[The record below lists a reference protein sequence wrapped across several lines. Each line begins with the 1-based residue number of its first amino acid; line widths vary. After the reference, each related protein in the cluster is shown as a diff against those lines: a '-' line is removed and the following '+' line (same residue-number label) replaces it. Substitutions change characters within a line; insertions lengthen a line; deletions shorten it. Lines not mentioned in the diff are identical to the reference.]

1 MSKLDLAKTL
11 DFGLG
16 IHTGHTRVLD
26 DATTKA
32 RTVYNKVIH
41 RYFNTKDSYKKI
53 QKDLTNE
60 IDLVQNSV
68 QIIADKA
75 HKAIKQYY
83 KDDGYG
89 RPEQKEDDEYPL
101 RSNHGHE
108 YELSIGED
116 DGEVNFRI
124 SAVPHGD
131 KVRGVLEGRDEDI
144 SLVKHALQP
153 ESEWRVGTSEVVNK
167 NGEWRLHVNITHEEA
182 TVSDPKEAR
191 TLIGVDVN
199 EDNVALVALKE
210 DEGVVDS
217 LVLEYPEIKNYR
229 HAFFVMR
236 KRARRADKPSVLTQ
250 LGNKEEQFVT
260 DAIHKVSRRVVDWA
274 QEFENPCMILEDLKD
289 MRDSINYGAR
299 MNRRLHTLPF
309 GKLQKYIT
317 YKAGF
322 DGVPV
327 VKADPAYTSQECLN
341 CGHTAKANRQGGR
354 FQCIDCEWQ
363 DHSDRKAG
371 VSIAERG
378 IAEIGSGWTVPPLN
392 RLPVIR
398 TKSCDGLAS
407 GRLERPTT
415 TQAFV

>member
-16 IHTGHTRVLD
+16 IHTGDTCVLD

-41 RYFNTKDSYKKI
+41 RYFNTKDSYKEIRKE
-53 QKDLTNE
+53 LTNE
-60 IDLVQNSV
+60 TDLVQNSV
-68 QIIADKA
+68 QIIVDKA
-75 HKAIKQYY
+75 YKAIKQYY
-83 KDDGYG
+83 DNEEHG
-89 RPEQKEDDEYPL
+89 RPEQKDDDYYPLLSNHGRGYELSVGEDDEV
-101 RSNHGHE
+101 S
-108 YELSIGED
+108 
-116 DGEVNFRI
+116 FRI
-124 SAVPHGD
+124 STVPHSQ
-131 KVRGVLEGRDEDI
+131 KVRGTLEGRDEDI

-153 ESEWRVGTSEVVNK
+153 NSEWKVGTSEVVQK
-167 NGEWRLHVNITHEEA
+167 NGEWRLHVDITHEEA
-182 TVSDPKEAR
+182 TINDPEEAR

-199 EDNVALVALKE
+199 EGNVALVALKE
-210 DEGVVDS
+210 DKGVVDS

-250 LGNKEEQFVT
+250 LGNKEERFVT
-260 DAIHKVSRRVVDWA
+260 DATHKVSRRVVEWA
-274 QEFENPCMILEDLKD
+274 QKFENPCVILEDLKD
-289 MRDSINYGAR
+289 MRDSIEYGAR
-299 MNRRLHTLPF
+299 MNRRLHALPF
-309 GKLQKYIT
+309 GKLQRYIT

-322 DGVPV
+322 DGIPV

-354 FQCIDCEWQ
+354 FSCVDCEWQ

-378 IAEIGSGWTVPPLN
+378 IAEIGLGWTVPPLN
-392 RLPVIR
+392 RLPVVR
-398 TKSCDGLAS
+398 TESCDGLAS
-407 GRLERPTT
+407 GRMERPTT